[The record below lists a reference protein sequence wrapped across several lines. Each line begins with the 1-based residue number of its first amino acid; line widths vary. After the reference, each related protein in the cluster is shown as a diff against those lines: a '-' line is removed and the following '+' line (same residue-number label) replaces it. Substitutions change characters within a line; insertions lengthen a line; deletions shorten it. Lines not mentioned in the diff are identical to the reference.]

1 MQLYCEAVPGPKMY
15 NNVSAGHPMPTQ
27 AALPA
32 IGHQSRAYSFP
43 PQVLKEIG
51 FKLVIYP
58 DVLLGTSLRA
68 MNEATQIAQSN
79 TTRDSPSKNLHKT
92 QVYVS
97 RSLEDKSPEVSQTGD
112 SLDPHR

>member
-15 NNVSAGHPMPTQ
+15 NNVSAGHPMPPQ

-79 TTRDSPSKNLHKT
+79 TTPDNPVVSGSGALGGKGSKWASS
-92 QVYVS
+92 S
-97 RSLEDKSPEVSQTGD
+97 RPDGII
-112 SLDPHR
+112 